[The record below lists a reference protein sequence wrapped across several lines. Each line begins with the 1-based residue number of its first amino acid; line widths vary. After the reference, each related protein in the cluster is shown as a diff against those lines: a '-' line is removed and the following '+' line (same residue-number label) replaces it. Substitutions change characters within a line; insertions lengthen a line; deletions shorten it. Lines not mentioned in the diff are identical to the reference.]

1 MNSYFVIALS
11 ALFVTLAV
19 GSSLNLSD
27 EQKDLA
33 KQHRE
38 QCAEEVKL
46 TEEEKA
52 KVNAKDFNN
61 PTENIKCFANCFFEK
76 VGTLKDGELQESMVL
91 EKLGALIGE
100 EKTKAALEKCRTI
113 KGENKCDTASKLY
126 DCFESFKP
134 APEAKA

>member
-11 ALFVTLAV
+11 ALFVALAA

-27 EQKDLA
+27 DQKNLA

-38 QCAEEVKL
+38 QCADEVKL
-46 TEEEKA
+46 TEEERA
-52 KVNAKDFNN
+52 KVNAKDFKD

-76 VGTLKDGELQESMVL
+76 VGTLKDGELQESVVL

-100 EKTKAALEKCRTI
+100 EKTKAALDKCRSI
-113 KGENKCDTASKLY
+113 KGENKCDSAAKLHE
-126 DCFESFKP
+126 CFESFKP

>member
-11 ALFVTLAV
+11 ALFVALAV
-19 GSSLNLSD
+19 GSSLDLSD

-38 QCAEEVKL
+38 QCSDEVNL
-46 TEEEKA
+46 TEEERA
-52 KVNAKDFNN
+52 KVNAKDFKN

-76 VGTLKDGELQESMVL
+76 VGTLKDGELQESVVL

-100 EKTKAALEKCRTI
+100 EKTKATLEKCRSI
-113 KGENKCDTASKLY
+113 KGENKCDTASKLHE
-126 DCFESFKP
+126 CFESFKP